1 MLQEAIDLQQNAVAE
16 LVNKLSS
23 SKREITFRAPTGSG
37 KTRMMSD
44 FMNRILGSRQDVIF
58 IVSTLS
64 KGNLAE
70 QNFKVFKACADKRIF
85 PNLNPY
91 LISSEAADE
100 ERLFIPDDYNVYVLP
115 RDLYKET
122 ANLKKQGVLL
132 NFLETISSNLF
143 GNGQNKKIYLI
154 KDECHVATNNLD
166 ELGRFFSKVIN
177 FSATPNLKRGQLP
190 DVTITDSDAEQAKL
204 IKHVELDEEM
214 KPTEVLV
221 EEAICKFEEIKVQYR
236 NLIGVNPCL
245 IIQISN
251 KEKAEEEWQKID
263 AILNKTEHQGLKWM
277 SIVDKKDKC
286 KTNDKV
292 GKLPVARWKDYAK
305 ENSSTID
312 IIIFKMVISEGWD
325 IPRACM
331 LCQVRDAKSKQL
343 DEQVMGRVRRNPR
356 LVNFEKLSDEA
367 QQLAMT
373 AWVWGISKENVRKSY
388 PVKLYGDGN
397 DISTAIRLK
406 ITKLKALTKRS
417 DFDLDQYLKQKP
429 TLVTRTNVFELY
441 RNLQKAENELNDLCY
456 EYAGHDIQ
464 KWLIFNE
471 HLSAVKN
478 EYNNYVCDYSQSME
492 IVKDDDGNEK
502 EVSFPVTSNFL
513 DLHNYVNIADWVWA
527 RKDKQENEDGSDKF
541 SFDSEAER
549 DWASK
554 LKDLSQNIESENIGK
569 HNPLAGQLRSDGTI
583 EPERLSEEYKNLWGK
598 NFPTN
603 SEIRYEYY
611 LNGIHNSYPDF
622 ILKDKAGRIHLFEVK
637 SVNVSNAAQ
646 FDTEEYKKK
655 INALRDCYR
664 QCSILTDY
672 IFYLPVLKN
681 DVWQIIRFKNGAE
694 DTITFDNFKQEL
706 KSDCKKP
713 ANSVIMHNGTYTQSS
728 PTDIQAAET
737 PQKP

>member
-16 LVNKLSS
+16 LVQITAS
-23 SKREITFRAPTGSG
+23 SKKEITFRAPTGSG

-44 FMNRILGSRQDVIF
+44 FMNRILGSQPDVIF

-70 QNFKVFKACADKRIF
+70 QNFKAFKECADKRIF

-91 LISSEAADE
+91 LISSGAADE

-132 NFLETISSNLF
+132 NFLETVTSNLF

-166 ELGRFFSKVIN
+166 ELGKFFTKIIN
-177 FSATPNLKRGQLP
+177 FSATPNLRRGQLP
-190 DVTITDSDAEQAKL
+190 DVTITDTDAEQAQL

-251 KEKAEEEWQKID
+251 KEKAEEEWKKIE

-292 GKLPVARWKDYAK
+292 GKLPVERWKDYAK

-331 LCQVRDAKSKQL
+331 LCQVRNAQSKQL
-343 DEQVMGRVRRNPR
+343 DEQVIGRVRRNPR
-356 LVNFEKLSDEA
+356 LVDFEKLSDEA

-373 AWVWGISKENVRKSY
+373 AWVWGIAKENIRKSY
-388 PVKLYGDGN
+388 PVKLFGDGN
-397 DISTAIRLK
+397 DILSAIKLK
-406 ITKLKALTKRS
+406 TTRLKALSQRS
-417 DFDLDQYLKQKP
+417 DFDLDKYLKQKP
-429 TLVTRTNVFELY
+429 TLVTRKDIFELY

-456 EYAGHDIQ
+456 EYAGNDVQ
-464 KWLIFNE
+464 KWLLFNE
-471 HLSAVKN
+471 HLSSVRN
-478 EYNNYVCDYSQSME
+478 EYKTYVCDYSQSME
-492 IVKDDDGNEK
+492 IVKDDNGNEK
-502 EVSFPVTSNFL
+502 EVSFPITSNFL
-513 DLHNYVNIADWVWA
+513 DLHNYVNIANWVWH

-554 LKDLSQNIESENIGK
+554 LKDLSQNIESGNVGK
-569 HNPLAGQLRSDGTI
+569 RNPLFGQMRSDGTM
-583 EPERLSEEYKNLWGK
+583 EPERLIEGQKNLWGK

-622 ILKDKAGRIHLFEVK
+622 ILKDRKGKIHLFEVK
-637 SVNVSNAAQ
+637 SVNVSNSTQ
-646 FDTEEYKKK
+646 FDTEEYKRK
-655 INALRDCYR
+655 INALKDCYR
-664 QCSILTDY
+664 QCSILTEY

-681 DVWQIIRFKNGAE
+681 DIWQIIRFKNGAE
-694 DTITFDNFKQEL
+694 DTITFDGFKQDLQSEEKKQATPIVMSNATY
-706 KSDCKKP
+706 KS
-713 ANSVIMHNGTYTQSS
+713 TSS
-728 PTDIQAAET
+728 PALAAEE
-737 PQKP
+737 